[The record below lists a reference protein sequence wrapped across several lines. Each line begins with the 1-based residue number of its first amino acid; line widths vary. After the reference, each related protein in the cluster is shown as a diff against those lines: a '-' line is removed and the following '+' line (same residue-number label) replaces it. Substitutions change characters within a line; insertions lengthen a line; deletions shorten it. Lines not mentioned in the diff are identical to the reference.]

1 MTRFFFSCIIF
12 SFYMNEVLTIN
23 SESKIRLKILLKVK
37 NKILSK
43 FDNRILE
50 RKTLEIQTWNQKFD
64 EKYF

>member
-1 MTRFFFSCIIF
+1 
-12 SFYMNEVLTIN
+12 MNEVLTIN